1 MVGSSPYCCRKDSPP
16 NSLSLNILK
25 GVVDLGTLTMI
36 SIMTLNFQSLG
47 MTLVGVDATVTRLVD
62 VGVRRDDVGVRL
74 GEEREPSD
82 VVPVSMVTLLSA
94 NVGPEVP
101 AL

>member
-1 MVGSSPYCCRKDSPP
+1 
-16 NSLSLNILK
+16 LNILK

-47 MTLVGVDATVTRLVD
+47 VTLVGADATVTRLVD

-74 GEEREPSD
+74 GEESEPSD
-82 VVPVSMVTLLSA
+82 VVPVSKVTLLSA
-94 NVGPEVP
+94 DVGPEVP

>member
-1 MVGSSPYCCRKDSPP
+1 MVGSSPYCCRKDRPP

-94 NVGPEVP
+94 TVGPEVP